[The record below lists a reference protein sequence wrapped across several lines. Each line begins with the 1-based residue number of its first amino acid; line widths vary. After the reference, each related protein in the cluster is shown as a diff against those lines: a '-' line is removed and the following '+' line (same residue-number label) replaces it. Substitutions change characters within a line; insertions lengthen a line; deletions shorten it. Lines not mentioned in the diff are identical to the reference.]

1 MPLTRTE
8 ALDRLA
14 WMVASDQYPFL
25 DSTALQQLVDD
36 HEVLK
41 ARLLV
46 NEVEGERN
54 GASRRARAPLPP
66 HLLHADDPRLHPHAD
81 RPRLRPATQG
91 HILSGAIRCS
101 LDGVLRQSADLTDMI
116 WTLPEIIAHLSRF
129 VTLHPGD
136 LIFTGTP
143 AGVGPIERG
152 QTCVVE
158 IDGLEPAIVTIS

>member
-1 MPLTRTE
+1 MLTGLFSA
-8 ALDRLA
+8 ALADPGLA
-14 WMVASDQYPFL
+14 RARDLARSGAAQVDGL
-25 DSTALQQLVDD
+25 DLTAPTAL
-36 HEVLK
+36 
-41 ARLLV
+41 
-46 NEVEGERN
+46 
-54 GASRRARAPLPP
+54 RR
-66 HLLHADDPRLHPHAD
+66 
-81 RPRLRPATQG
+81 ATQG
-91 HILSGAIRCS
+91 HVLSGAIRCS